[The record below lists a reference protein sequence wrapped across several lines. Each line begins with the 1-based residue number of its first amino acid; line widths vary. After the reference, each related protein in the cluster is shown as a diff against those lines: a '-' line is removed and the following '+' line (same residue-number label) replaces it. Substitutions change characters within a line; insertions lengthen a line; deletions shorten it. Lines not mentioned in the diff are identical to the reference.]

1 MTKQHY
7 PRIGESLYRETLSN
21 GLEIMVVPRSNFAK
35 NYAVFATRYGG
46 MDMRFSVDG
55 EWKDTPAGIAHYLE
69 HKMFDTEEGNALQ
82 RLAQN
87 GAEPNAFT
95 GNGITAYYFD
105 STDHFLENL
114 EILLSF
120 VSVPYFTEES
130 VEKERGIIAQE
141 IRMIEDNPDWQVYM
155 ELMQGLYENAPVRV
169 PVAGTVE
176 SIGEITAQ
184 TLYDCHRAFYAPGN
198 MVLCVVGDVEPEE
211 IVSLAEKI
219 LPKGKAP
226 EIQRDY
232 GEEEGLIAHCKL
244 KEKEM
249 DVSMPN
255 FLVGYKCKP
264 SPDKKPALRDTL
276 IGDIA
281 CDVLLSES
289 TPLYERLYN
298 EGLINSSFGG
308 GFEAFPGS
316 AFFYAGGESNDPAA
330 VQRAITQEAKRLAEE
345 GVDEVFF
352 QQIRKAEF
360 GATLRSLN
368 SFENVAVTLA
378 ENYFHG
384 VDAFSF
390 PEVFDTIT
398 KEDIEAFFRENI
410 VEEHSALSVIRPRGD
425 KEKEA

>member
-1 MTKQHY
+1 MIKQHY

-21 GLEIMVVPRSNFAK
+21 GLEVMVVPRTNFAK
-35 NYAVFATRYGG
+35 NYAVFATCYGG

-105 STDHFLENL
+105 STEHFMENL

-130 VEKERGIIAQE
+130 VEKERGIISQE

-155 ELMQGLYENAPVRV
+155 DLMQCLYENAPVRV

-176 SIGEITAQ
+176 SIAEITAE
-184 TLYDCHRAFYAPGN
+184 TLYDCHKAFYAPGN
-198 MVLCVVGDVEPEE
+198 MVLCVVGDVEAEE
-211 IVSLAEKI
+211 VIALAERV

-232 GEEEGLIAHCKL
+232 GEEEVLSAHCKGS
-244 KEKEM
+244 EKEM

-308 GFEAFPGS
+308 SFEAFPGA
-316 AFFYAGGESNDPAA
+316 AFFFAGGESNDPAA

-345 GVDEVFF
+345 GVDEAFF

-390 PEVFDTIT
+390 PEVFDTIR

-410 VEEHSALSVIRPRGD
+410 VEEHAALSVIKPRCS
-425 KEKEA
+425 KEGEE

>member
-1 MTKQHY
+1 MIKQHY
-7 PRIGESLYRETLSN
+7 SRIGESLYRETLSN
-21 GLEIMVVPRSNFAK
+21 GLEVIIVPRANFAK
-35 NYAVFATRYGG
+35 SYAVFATRYGG
-46 MDMRFSVDG
+46 MDMRFLQNGV
-55 EWKDTPAGIAHYLE
+55 WKDTPAGIAHYLE

-105 STDHFLENL
+105 STEHFMENL

-155 ELMQGLYENAPVRV
+155 ELMACLYERAPVRV

-176 SIGEITAQ
+176 SIAQITAE
-184 TLYDCHRAFYAPGN
+184 TLYDCHKAFYAPSN

-211 IVSLAEKI
+211 ILSLAQKV
-219 LPKGKAP
+219 LPKEPAP
-226 EIQRDY
+226 EIGRDY
-232 GEEEGLIAHCKL
+232 GEEEELTVRCK
-244 KEKEM
+244 KREKEM

-264 SPDKKPALRDTL
+264 SPDKKPTLRDAL

-281 CDVLLSES
+281 GDVLLSES

-298 EGLINSSFGG
+298 EGLINGSFGG
-308 GFEAFPGS
+308 SFEAFPGA
-316 AFFYAGGESNDPAA
+316 AFFYAGGESNDPEA
-330 VQRAITQEAKRLAEE
+330 VRRAITQEAQRLASE
-345 GVDEVFF
+345 GIDEDFF

-390 PEVFDTIT
+390 PEVFDTIR
-398 KEDIEAFFRENI
+398 KEDIEEFLRQNI
-410 VEEHSALSVIRPRGD
+410 AEERCALSVVYPRSG
-425 KEKEA
+425 KEEDA

>member
-1 MTKQHY
+1 VIKQHY
-7 PRIGESLYRETLSN
+7 PRIGESLYRETLAN
-21 GLEIMVVPRSNFAK
+21 GLEVMVVPRANFAK

-46 MDMRFSVDG
+46 MDMRFCLNG

-105 STDHFLENL
+105 STEHFMENL

-155 ELMQGLYENAPVRV
+155 ELMQCLYENAPVRV

-184 TLYDCHRAFYAPGN
+184 TLYDCHKAFYAPSN
-198 MVLCVVGDVEPEE
+198 MVLCVVGDVEPQE
-211 IVSLAEKI
+211 IVALAQKMLGKE
-219 LPKGKAP
+219 KAP
-226 EIQRDY
+226 AIARDY
-232 GEEEGLIAHCKL
+232 GDEKSLLARCRKT
-244 KEKEM
+244 EKEM

-255 FLVGYKCKP
+255 FLVGYKCTP
-264 SPDKKPALRDTL
+264 SPDKKITLRDTL

-308 GFEAFPGS
+308 SFETFPGA
-316 AFFYAGGESNDPAA
+316 AFFFAGGESNDPDA
-330 VQRAITQEAKRLAEE
+330 VQRAITEEAQRLARE
-345 GVDEVFF
+345 GVDEEFF

-378 ENYFHG
+378 ENYFYG

-390 PEVFDTIT
+390 PEVFDTIR
-398 KEDIEAFFRENI
+398 KEDIEAFLRENI
-410 VEEHSALSVIRPRGD
+410 VEERSALSVINPRSGR
-425 KEKEA
+425 EEEA

>member
-1 MTKQHY
+1 MIKQHY

-21 GLEIMVVPRSNFAK
+21 GLEVMVVPRSNFAK

-130 VEKERGIIAQE
+130 VEKERGIISQE

-155 ELMQGLYENAPVRV
+155 ELMQCLYENAPVRV

-176 SIGEITAQ
+176 SIGEITAE
-184 TLYDCHRAFYAPGN
+184 TLYDCHKAFYAPGN
-198 MVLCVVGDVEPEE
+198 MVLCVVGDVDPEE

-219 LPKGKAP
+219 LPKGKAC
-226 EIQRDY
+226 I
-232 GEEEGLIAHCKL
+232 LII
-244 KEKEM
+244 
-249 DVSMPN
+249 D
-255 FLVGYKCKP
+255 
-264 SPDKKPALRDTL
+264 
-276 IGDIA
+276 
-281 CDVLLSES
+281 LL
-289 TPLYERLYN
+289 
-298 EGLINSSFGG
+298 
-308 GFEAFPGS
+308 
-316 AFFYAGGESNDPAA
+316 
-330 VQRAITQEAKRLAEE
+330 
-345 GVDEVFF
+345 
-352 QQIRKAEF
+352 
-360 GATLRSLN
+360 
-368 SFENVAVTLA
+368 
-378 ENYFHG
+378 
-384 VDAFSF
+384 
-390 PEVFDTIT
+390 
-398 KEDIEAFFRENI
+398 
-410 VEEHSALSVIRPRGD
+410 
-425 KEKEA
+425 